1 MASVQIYQYPLPGAD
16 GSSDEF
22 RKDKI
27 YISFL
32 PIQISPAGTVI
43 NSLAEQGGAWKSPF
57 ITRENGKNKDQLDV
71 TLDAAGSF
79 SFSLPDDK
87 VLIQL
92 ALPSSSIEDTFS
104 SSWSDDDID
113 ILKKLTDKGAGS
125 QNITT
130 SGISQVASGF
140 QKSFGKVFPSIV
152 LTSYEK
158 TNRRSFSWNFH
169 MIPQS
174 KEEAIVCENIIHTF
188 KRWSSPKGFSMEV
201 LQQPYGVI
209 PKITTYDGSEC
220 PLGRMLKLFPCVI
233 EQVSVSYFDNGQV
246 VTYKDGFPKSIL
258 LKLQTKE
265 IIYHTRTSLGNEAI
279 PMGS

>member
-43 NSLAEQGGAWKSPF
+43 RGLAEQGGEWKSPF
-57 ITRENGKNKDQLDV
+57 TTKENGKNKDQLDV
-71 TLDAAGSF
+71 TLDAAGCL

-113 ILKKLTDKGAGS
+113 VIKNLANSDNK
-125 QNITT
+125 TT
-130 SGISQVASGF
+130 STIGTVANGI
-140 QKSFGKVFPSIV
+140 QKTAGKLFPSIV

-158 TNRRSFSWNFH
+158 TNRRSFSWSFH

-188 KRWSSPKGFSMEV
+188 KKWSSPKGFSMEV

>member
-32 PIQISPAGTVI
+32 PIQISPAGTAFQG
-43 NSLAEQGGAWKSPF
+43 LKEQGGEWKSPF
-57 ITRENGKNKDQLDV
+57 ITKENGKNKDQLDV
-71 TLDAAGSF
+71 TLDAGGNF

-113 ILKKLTDKGAGS
+113 IIKNLANSDNTTVSTIGNVANGIQKTAGKL
-125 QNITT
+125 
-130 SGISQVASGF
+130 
-140 QKSFGKVFPSIV
+140 FPSIV

-158 TNRRSFSWNFH
+158 TNRRSFSWNFQ

-188 KRWSSPKGFSMEV
+188 KRWSSPKGFSMDV
-201 LQQPYGVI
+201 LQQPYGII

-265 IIYHTRTSLGNEAI
+265 IIYHTRTSLGDQAI